1 MTGDGP
7 GHAAGVY
14 GPAGL
19 IAHASAG
26 LAVPE
31 HGIPIGPDTVFDIA
45 SASKQFT
52 AACLVLLER
61 DGMLSL
67 NGDVR
72 AHLPE
77 LSFPVPVTL
86 RQCLTHTGGLREYF
100 SLCELAGVPMAGMD
114 EARLMPLLAGQTGLN
129 FPPGT
134 SWSYSNTGFV
144 LGAAVVRRLTGTS
157 LAEFAS
163 KRLFG
168 PLEMRATRFRDNL
181 AVPVPGLASGYTPA
195 SGGGWDRVDLLETT
209 VGDGALITSVND
221 LARWQAFMLTGA
233 VLGVEA
239 RDALLEPAVLA
250 GGRQLPYALGL
261 EVAAVGGHR
270 AYLHAGFIPGF
281 RSALCYLIDEAVG
294 VAVLAN
300 RDDTYPTEIALRIAG
315 RIMGVRAPASP
326 ARSDL
331 AAARAAQG
339 AVAGR
344 WYCTGLDVYAT
355 FTAAGDGRLEQ
366 VEGDWLH
373 HFVALADGSWRGVAD
388 AASIRLRL
396 VAGQLWYEDVGS
408 DLPPEIYCRAAAGP
422 APPAPTG
429 TYYSEE
435 LRAYATLTSAND
447 GQAGSAAVSIGLA
460 KPRTVTPA
468 ALGEWAGEGLT
479 LRLID
484 HGAFLEVSS
493 YGAQRIRFD
502 RVSGAAPPA
511 QRGLTAPPKQ
521 DSSPGAA
528 W

>member
-1 MTGDGP
+1 VELADLVSECVTDDSP
-7 GHAAGVY
+7 GHAVGVY

-26 LAVPE
+26 LAVLE
-31 HGIPIGPDTVFDIA
+31 HGIPISLDTAFDIA

-52 AACLVLLER
+52 AACLVLLES

-67 NGDVR
+67 NDDIR

-86 RQCLTHTGGLREYF
+86 RQCLTHTGGLREYV
-100 SLCELAGVPMAGMD
+100 SLCELAGVPLAGMG
-114 EARLMPLLAGQTGLN
+114 ESRLMPLLAGQTGLN

-134 SWSYSNTGFV
+134 GWSYSNSGFV
-144 LGAAVVRRLTGTS
+144 LAAAAVRRLTGMS

-168 PLEMRATRFRDNL
+168 PLKMRATRFRDNL

-195 SGGGWDRVDLLETT
+195 SGGGWNRVDLLETM

-221 LARWQAFMLTGA
+221 LARWQDFMLTGA
-233 VLGVEA
+233 ALGAEA

-250 GGRQLPYALGL
+250 DGRQMPYALGL
-261 EVAAVGGHR
+261 EITAVGGHR
-270 AYLHAGFIPGF
+270 MYLHAGFIPGF

-294 VAVLAN
+294 IAVVAN
-300 RDDTYPTEIALRIAG
+300 RDDTYPTDIAIRIAE
-315 RIMGVRAPASP
+315 RITGVRAPAPP

-331 AAARAAQG
+331 ATARAAQD
-339 AVAGR
+339 AIAGP
-344 WYCTGLDVYAT
+344 WYSPGLDVHVT
-355 FTAAGDGRLEQ
+355 LVAADDGRLEQ
-366 VEGDWLH
+366 AEGDWLYR
-373 HFVALADGSWRGVAD
+373 FIALADGSWRGVAD
-388 AASIRLRL
+388 ATSIRLRL
-396 VAGQLWYEDVGS
+396 VAEELWYEGVGS
-408 DLPPEIYCRAAAGP
+408 DLPPEIYRRADRAPAAST
-422 APPAPTG
+422 PTG

-435 LRAYATLTSAND
+435 LRAYATLTPTND
-447 GQAGSAAVSIGLA
+447 GQTGSAAVTIGLA

-468 ALGEWAGEGLT
+468 ATADWAGEGLT

-502 RVSGAAPPA
+502 RVNGAAPLA
-511 QRGLTAPPKQ
+511 QRGLTAP
-521 DSSPGAA
+521 
-528 W
+528 